1 MTSTLKVQNIQHTN
15 GTSGITI
22 DSSGRVITQANPAFR
37 AEKRAS
43 HQTVSDG
50 ITTKITFEHSAFDTG
65 SNYDTT
71 NSKYVIPISG
81 IYHFDV
87 LCRAI
92 GDSSTLDFAI
102 LYLYVNGS
110 HHTDIIQLNL
120 AVNQLNNSHIGGSC
134 TLSLTAND
142 YVEIYGSI
150 SGSNVAFH
158 KHDSGHRTWFSGFFV
173 GGS

>member
-1 MTSTLKVQNIQHTN
+1 MSTLKVQTIQHTN

-22 DSSGRVITQANPAFR
+22 DGSGRVITQSNPAFR

-50 ITTKITFEHSAFDTG
+50 VTTKITFEHSAFDTG

-87 LCRAI
+87 LCRAV
-92 GDSSTLDFAI
+92 GDSGTLDFAI

-110 HHTDIIQLNL
+110 HRTDIIQINL
-120 AVNQLNNSHIGGSC
+120 ATNQLNNSHIGGSC

-142 YVEIYGSI
+142 YVEIYGAI
-150 SGSNVAFH
+150 AGSNVAFH